1 MKNWI
6 RLLRPKHYLKNVL
19 VLLPLV
25 FSGRLGEGAVL
36 RAALGAFAAFCLLSS
51 AVYILNDL
59 RDAPADRENPA
70 KCMRP
75 IASGAVSVAGAAV
88 LCVLLLC
95 AVVALGL
102 AFHFPLGGWV
112 TLAAYLVVNVGYSLG
127 LKNIPLLD
135 VALLV
140 SGFLLRMLCG
150 ALVTGIEISGWLY
163 LTVIAISFYLSLGK
177 RRGELRSRGESS
189 RAVLKY
195 YNEAFL
201 DKNMHTCLTLAIV
214 FYSLWSVNSGHAHM
228 VWTVPLVILLCMKY
242 SMTVEGSSDGDP
254 IEVIYQDKVLMLLA
268 AVFAGLTLG
277 LIYL

>member
-51 AVYILNDL
+51 AVYIFNDL

-102 AFHFPLGGWV
+102 AFRFPLGGWV
-112 TLAAYLVVNVGYSLG
+112 TLAAYLAVNVGYSLG

-163 LTVIAISFYLSLGK
+163 LTGK

-214 FYSLWSVNSGHAHM
+214 FYSLWSVNSGHEHM

-254 IEVIYQDKVLMLLA
+254 IEVIYQDKALMLLA